1 MKIKSVGINLVSK
14 LCSKIS
20 LCIIIALKIIQKK
33 HPMEKKK
40 SSISFGALMKAP
52 LSGTIKFPT
61 MGINHAG
68 VFILSLNQKLITY
81 KLKISCKALAT

>member
-1 MKIKSVGINLVSK
+1 MLKAHKGK
-14 LCSKIS
+14 AKAHQ
-20 LCIIIALKIIQKK
+20 CIIIALKIIQKK
-33 HPMEKKK
+33 HPMEK

-61 MGINHAG
+61 TGINHAG
-68 VFILSLNQKLITY
+68 ESKELFVLFLNQKLITY

>member
-1 MKIKSVGINLVSK
+1 MLGGAMKIKSVGINLVSK

-40 SSISFGALMKAP
+40 VAYL
-52 LSGTIKFPT
+52 LV
-61 MGINHAG
+61 H
-68 VFILSLNQKLITY
+68 
-81 KLKISCKALAT
+81 